1 MNQFKRKLSS
11 DDLSEKKTTKKLRN
25 EFDQFMTCFEDLSN
39 ELLFEI
45 FDYLDGYRLYEAFS
59 DLNSR
64 FEQLYS
70 SSILFKSHCC
80 LIKLDEVFN
89 IFKQFSYFFSSF
101 LFDSSFDRVES
112 NIFEKIQSDTHI
124 PVLSNLSS
132 LPNLTSL
139 TIETSNVQEEIND
152 INRLIFV
159 LHKLKYYRIFFSNNC
174 HLFTLP
180 LALNN
185 QCSPIEYLV
194 INHDCSLNELLSLI
208 SYTPKLRRL
217 TGHKIKTNDSNITIL
232 SPITL
237 VNLNLTYLDLHQ
249 TTFNVLE
256 IFITK
261 RFPNLKSLFIASS
274 DDITFFNAY
283 RWEQFILNNF
293 PHKRWYDDTEDN
305 IINHYVKHSTFTNL
319 TFECIP
325 SSINSRKKV
334 SIPALIQA
342 VNLLPNITTLKIH
355 SLSTDKTTE
364 STLKQLLVL
373 CSIKETIDEQIV
385 KNIERMINGEK
396 LLSNFRVKRI
406 LDTVY
411 LRWK

>member
-1 MNQFKRKLSS
+1 LYWYCIVI
-11 DDLSEKKTTKKLRN
+11 D

-39 ELLFEI
+39 KLLFEI
-45 FDYLDGYRLYEAFS
+45 FDYLDGYGLYEAFLN
-59 DLNSR
+59 LNSR

-70 SSILFKSHCC
+70 SSVLFKSRCC
-80 LIKLDEVFN
+80 LIQLDEVFN

-305 IINHYVKHSTFTNL
+305 IVNYYVKHSTF
-319 TFECIP
+319 
-325 SSINSRKKV
+325 
-334 SIPALIQA
+334 
-342 VNLLPNITTLKIH
+342 
-355 SLSTDKTTE
+355 
-364 STLKQLLVL
+364 
-373 CSIKETIDEQIV
+373 
-385 KNIERMINGEK
+385 
-396 LLSNFRVKRI
+396 
-406 LDTVY
+406 
-411 LRWK
+411 